1 MITEENEQAMIELIR
16 VSKVY
21 PPDIQALTDIS
32 LRVNKGEICYL
43 TGMSGA
49 GKTTLL
55 RMLCGIDTPDRGYIE
70 VAGKELNKLSG
81 AEMQALRRSIGVAYQ
96 DFKLLPEK
104 TVAQNIA
111 FSMEVAYRSRLFIRQ
126 RTRKLLSQLR
136 LSDKENT
143 RAGKL
148 SRGEQQRVSIARAV
162 ANDPVLVLADEPT
175 GNLDTETTALV
186 MDLFHHYN
194 KQGTTLL
201 IATHDHSIYNYPGS
215 KVVTIEQGRMLVVGE
230 SNGSGEPAEPTA
242 TTGTIDMI
250 DATGTVA
257 PDTTTLKAA
266 ESGHQ
271 ENKLS
276 DQIVMNSDLGD
287 LGDIDLGEL
296 GGLGDVR
303 RKEAEV

>member
-1 MITEENEQAMIELIR
+1 MMTEEDGQAMIELIR

-21 PPDIQALTDIS
+21 PPDIQALADIS
-32 LRVNKGEICYL
+32 LRINKGEICYL

-70 VAGKELNKLSG
+70 VAGKELNKLTG
-81 AEMQALRRSIGVAYQ
+81 AQMQELRRSIGVAYQ
-96 DFKLLPEK
+96 DFKLLPDK

-111 FSMEVAYRSRLFIRQ
+111 FSMEVAYRSRSFIRQ
-126 RTRKLLSQLR
+126 RTGKLLSLLR
-136 LSDKENT
+136 LSDKVNT

-162 ANDPVLVLADEPT
+162 ANDPVLLLADEPT
-175 GNLDTETTALV
+175 GNLDTETTELV

-194 KQGTTLL
+194 EKGTTLL

-215 KVVTIEQGRMLVVGE
+215 KVVTIEQGRMLIAGE
-230 SNGSGEPAEPTA
+230 SNDFGESTEFTKSTVPIASTA
-242 TTGTIDMI
+242 
-250 DATGTVA
+250 ATGVT
-257 PDTTTLKAA
+257 DTAATLKAA
-266 ESGHQ
+266 KSGHQ
-271 ENKLS
+271 EDKLG
-276 DQIVMNSDLGD
+276 DQIIMNRDLGD

-296 GGLGDVR
+296 GVLGDVR
-303 RKEAEV
+303 RKGAGV

>member
-1 MITEENEQAMIELIR
+1 MRFMMIEEDGQAMIELIR

-21 PPDIQALTDIS
+21 PPDIQALADIS
-32 LRVNKGEICYL
+32 LRVDKGEICYL

-111 FSMEVAYRSRLFIRQ
+111 FSMEVAYRSRQFIRQ
-126 RTRKLLSQLR
+126 RTKKLLSQLR
-136 LSDKENT
+136 LSDKVNT

-148 SRGEQQRVSIARAV
+148 SRGEQQRVAIARAV
-162 ANDPVLVLADEPT
+162 ANDPVLLLADEPT
-175 GNLDTETTALV
+175 GNLDTETTELV

-194 KQGTTLL
+194 KKGTTLL

-215 KVVTIEQGRMLVVGE
+215 KVVTIEQGRMLVAGE
-230 SNGSGEPAEPTA
+230 SNDSGESAEPTA
-242 TTGTIDMI
+242 SIDAI
-250 DATGTVA
+250 AATGTVA
-257 PDTTTLKAA
+257 PDTTLKAA
-266 ESGHQ
+266 KSGHQ

-276 DQIVMNSDLGD
+276 DQIIMNRELGD

-296 GGLGDVR
+296 GVVGDVR
-303 RKEAEV
+303 EKGAGV

>member
-1 MITEENEQAMIELIR
+1 MTREEKSQAMIELIR

-21 PPDIQALTDIS
+21 PPDIQALADIS

-70 VAGKELNKLSG
+70 VAGKELSKLSG

-111 FSMEVAYRSRLFIRQ
+111 FSMEVAYRSRSFIRQ
-126 RTRKLLSQLR
+126 RTRQLLAKLALSE
-136 LSDKENT
+136 KKNT

-148 SRGEQQRVSIARAV
+148 SRGEQQRVAIARAL
-162 ANDPVLVLADEPT
+162 ANDPVLILADEPT
-175 GNLDTETTALV
+175 GNLDSETTERV
-186 MDLFHHYN
+186 MELFHEYN
-194 KQGTTLL
+194 EKGTTLL

-215 KVVTIEQGRMLVVGE
+215 KVVTIEQGQVTITTDVYHSIDNNENQPDAQKTNL
-230 SNGSGEPAEPTA
+230 SGRDSLEK
-242 TTGTIDMI
+242 DRY
-250 DATGTVA
+250 
-257 PDTTTLKAA
+257 
-266 ESGHQ
+266 Q
-271 ENKLS
+271 
-276 DQIVMNSDLGD
+276 QIV
-287 LGDIDLGEL
+287 IKE
-296 GGLGDVR
+296 GL
-303 RKEAEV
+303 EAVMGKGAEI

>member
-1 MITEENEQAMIELIR
+1 MIELIR

-21 PPDIQALTDIS
+21 PPDIQALADIS

-70 VAGKELNKLSG
+70 VAGKELSKLSG

-111 FSMEVAYRSRLFIRQ
+111 FSMEVAYRSRSFIRQ
-126 RTRKLLSQLR
+126 RTRQLLAKLALSE
-136 LSDKENT
+136 KKNT

-148 SRGEQQRVSIARAV
+148 SRGEQQRVAIARAL
-162 ANDPVLVLADEPT
+162 ANDPVLILADEPT
-175 GNLDTETTALV
+175 GNLDSETTERV
-186 MDLFHHYN
+186 MELFHEYN
-194 KQGTTLL
+194 EKGTTLL

-215 KVVTIEQGRMLVVGE
+215 KVVTIEQGQVTITTDVYHSIDNNENQPDAQKTNL
-230 SNGSGEPAEPTA
+230 SGRDSLEK
-242 TTGTIDMI
+242 DRY
-250 DATGTVA
+250 
-257 PDTTTLKAA
+257 
-266 ESGHQ
+266 Q
-271 ENKLS
+271 
-276 DQIVMNSDLGD
+276 QIV
-287 LGDIDLGEL
+287 IKE
-296 GGLGDVR
+296 GL
-303 RKEAEV
+303 EAVMGKGAEI